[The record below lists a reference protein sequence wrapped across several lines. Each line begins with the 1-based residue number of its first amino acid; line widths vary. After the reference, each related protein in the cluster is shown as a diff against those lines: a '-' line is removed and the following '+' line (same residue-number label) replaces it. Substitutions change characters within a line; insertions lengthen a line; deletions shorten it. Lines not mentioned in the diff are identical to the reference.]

1 MSGPHRQTLPL
12 MPAPGFSW
20 IDRPHLAALAMP
32 ESAADLAWL
41 RRQGVQ
47 LLISLTESPLPR
59 HWINDAG
66 LMAVNVPV
74 PDMEPPSDRQFDHI
88 LDTIRKANDVGMGVA
103 IHCAAGL
110 GRTGTVLAAYF
121 VAKGLPPREAVERVR
136 NLRPGSVETVD
147 QERAIERFAARA
159 GRRGIE

>member
-1 MSGPHRQTLPL
+1 

-32 ESAADLAWL
+32 DSAADLAWL
-41 RRQGVQ
+41 RRQGIEV
-47 LLISLTESPLPR
+47 LVSLTEEPLPR
-59 HWINDAG
+59 HWVNDVG

-74 PDMEPPSDRQFDHI
+74 PDMEAPTDRQLDLL
-88 LDTIRKANDVGMGVA
+88 LDTIRKANSSGMGVA

-121 VAKGLPPREAVERVR
+121 VANGMPPREAVDKVR
-136 NLRPGSVETVD
+136 DLRPGSVETVE

-159 GRRGIE
+159 ARRGGG

>member
-1 MSGPHRQTLPL
+1 

-20 IDRPHLAALAMP
+20 IDRPRLAALAMP

-41 RRQGVQ
+41 RRQGIQV
-47 LLISLTESPLPR
+47 LVSLTEHPLPR

-74 PDMEPPSDRQFDHI
+74 PDMEPPSDRQLDHV
-88 LDTIRKANDVGMGVA
+88 LDTIQKANAADMGVA

-121 VAKGLPPREAVERVR
+121 VASGLSPREAVEKVR
-136 NLRPGSVETVD
+136 DLRPGSVETVE

-159 GRRGIE
+159 SRREEG